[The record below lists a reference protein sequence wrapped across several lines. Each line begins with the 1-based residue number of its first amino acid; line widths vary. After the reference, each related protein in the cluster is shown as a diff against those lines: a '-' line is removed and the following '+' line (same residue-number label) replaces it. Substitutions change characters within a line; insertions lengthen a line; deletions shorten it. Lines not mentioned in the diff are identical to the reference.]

1 MLEIK
6 YKKIFPIFMLASC
19 AIIFWAAFVSGFNLS
34 TITGFILLP
43 VSVLMLTQNVIII
56 KIDCIE
62 MKNLLGMTLKKYPY
76 KSEQISI
83 RNNNL
88 YIDNQKIFSTIWAGI
103 SSRQLKAF
111 FISQQ

>member
-6 YKKIFPIFMLASC
+6 YRKIFPIFMLAGC
-19 AIIFWAAFVSGFNLS
+19 AVIFWSAFVSGFKLS
-34 TITGFILLP
+34 TVMGLILLP
-43 VSVLMLTQNVIII
+43 VSILMLTKNIIII
-56 KIDCIE
+56 KTDCIE

-76 KSEQISI
+76 KSEQVSI

-88 YIDNQKIFSTIWAGI
+88 YIDNQKVFSTIWAGI
-103 SSRQLKAF
+103 SSKQLKAF